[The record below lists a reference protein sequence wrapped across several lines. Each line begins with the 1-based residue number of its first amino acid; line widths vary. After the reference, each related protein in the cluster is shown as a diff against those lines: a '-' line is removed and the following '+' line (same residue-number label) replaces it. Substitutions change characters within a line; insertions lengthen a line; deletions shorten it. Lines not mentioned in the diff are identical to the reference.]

1 MNRQKA
7 LKKKFTRKLKRAKAK
22 HFPKNKEK
30 YISKAERADLEQ
42 QNSETELEQ
51 GQD

>member
-30 YISKAERADLEQ
+30 YISKADREALAEKDARESAED
-42 QNSETELEQ
+42 
-51 GQD
+51 

>member
-7 LKKKFTRKLKRAKAK
+7 LKKKFMRKLKQAKAK

-30 YISKAERADLEQ
+30 YISKADREAMAKK
-42 QNSETELEQ
+42 ETIESTES
-51 GQD
+51 